1 MSNFLPEPELGEA
14 AQRLYDEDLADNGYV
29 MDLSRLWAH
38 QPEAQDRLFGLIG
51 EVAAA
56 GGLTLRQRAVLVT
69 ACASTIGDSYCSLA
83 WGTRLA
89 AVAGAEAAG
98 GLLRGDDAGL
108 EEPERAMAA
117 WARKV
122 ARDPNATRAEDVE
135 ELRAAGFGDGQIFAM
150 TAFVALRLAFSTVN
164 DALGARPDAAL
175 RAAAPEPVRR
185 SVTYGR
191 PAETA
196 P

>member
-14 AQRLYDEDLADNGYV
+14 AQRLYDEDLADHGYV
-29 MDLSRLWAH
+29 MNLSRLWAH
-38 QPEAQDRLFGLIG
+38 QPEAQGKLFGLLG

-69 ACASTIGDSYCSLA
+69 ACASTIGYSSCSLA
-83 WGTRLA
+83 WGARLA
-89 AVAGAEAAG
+89 AVAGAGTAG
-98 GLLRGDDAGL
+98 GLLRGDD
-108 EEPERAMAA
+108 
-117 WARKV
+117 
-122 ARDPNATRAEDVE
+122 
-135 ELRAAGFGDGQIFAM
+135 
-150 TAFVALRLAFSTVN
+150 
-164 DALGARPDAAL
+164 AL